1 MSRRSGP
8 ESGGGAGVGFKGGW
22 IGPVWERGRV
32 GRLWG
37 GLVDYARTAWWGLIA
52 AHIIETRRLEI
63 VQAVILRDGPPAELL
78 LSIRSDLFGW
88 ELPGG
93 GIKPGESP
101 QQALLREVRE
111 ETGLEVE
118 IDAHVG
124 DWIRDGFRPHLARVY
139 RCRVTAGQ
147 LTPSRETPRLAWFE
161 ALAPPEELFPWYHAP
176 LSSALSGAQPAA
188 HHEWQGA
195 ASILRAMRID
205 LAMRWQGLPH
215 ARDAGAASDVNQ
227 RSR

>member
-1 MSRRSGP
+1 MSPCSGP
-8 ESGGGAGVGFKGGW
+8 ESDGGTGVASERW
-22 IGPVWERGRV
+22 LGPVWQRGRA

-37 GLVDYARTAWWGLIA
+37 GIVDYARTAWWGLIA
-52 AHIIETRRLEI
+52 ARITEPRPLEI

-93 GIKPGESP
+93 SVEPGESP

-118 IDAHVG
+118 IEAHVG

-139 RCRVTAGQ
+139 RCRVTAGR
-147 LTPSRETPRLAWFE
+147 LTPSSETPRLAWFE
-161 ALAPPEELFPWYHAP
+161 ALAPPEGLFPWCHGP
-176 LSSALSGAQPAA
+176 LSSALLGAQPAE

-195 ASILRAMRID
+195 RSIFRAMRID
-205 LAMRWQGLPH
+205 LAMRWQGLPP
-215 ARDAGAASDVNQ
+215 ARDARAASDARQ